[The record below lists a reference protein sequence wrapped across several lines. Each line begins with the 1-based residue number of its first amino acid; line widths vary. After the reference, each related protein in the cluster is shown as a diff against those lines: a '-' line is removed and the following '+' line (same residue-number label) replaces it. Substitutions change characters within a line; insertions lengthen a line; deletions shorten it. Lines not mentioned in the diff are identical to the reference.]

1 MSLIP
6 PPDPR
11 PSRQTFTMTVNED
24 ILHLLDRY
32 SRFLG
37 ASREHVIQEALR
49 YIAKRDKAFQTWLST
64 PAGRLPL
71 QARDESLRIDGKAD

>member
-11 PSRQTFTMTVNED
+11 PPRQSFTMTVNEET
-24 ILHLLDRY
+24 LQLLDRY
-32 SRFLG
+32 TRFLG

-71 QARDESLRIDGKAD
+71 QARDESLRPDEEAD